1 MTFVVCVSTVKS
13 VAPPLLIIPGKRL
26 NRDVT
31 KGFYIEGAIITTSS
45 KGFINYN
52 LF

>member
-1 MTFVVCVSTVKS
+1 MTFVVCDPDAKH

-26 NRDVT
+26 NRDVLG
-31 KGFYIEGAIITTSS
+31 GFDIEVANITTSP
-45 KGFINYN
+45 KNIINST